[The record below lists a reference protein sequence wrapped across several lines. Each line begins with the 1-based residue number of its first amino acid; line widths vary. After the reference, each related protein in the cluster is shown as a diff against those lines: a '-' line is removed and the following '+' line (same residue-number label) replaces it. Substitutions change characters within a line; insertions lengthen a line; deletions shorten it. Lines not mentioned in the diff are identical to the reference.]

1 MYNWIETTFNV
12 SGGITQA
19 IAVILALAVVLLL
32 FGLFIFILKRL
43 MGASAPQS
51 RNRQPRIAI
60 MDSASVDAR
69 RRLLLIRRDNIEH
82 LILVGGPSD
91 VVVEQNIVR
100 NTPLAQ
106 ARPGQ
111 PSPSNM
117 PMPVKAAVA
126 PGPEIPARP
135 DDFLE
140 EQEVAAPAVQARTP
154 VPSAAPLA
162 QPSPPAPQQA
172 APAPQPAAPV
182 AQPSAPA
189 SPSYQAAATPVATP
203 AAPSVSSAAPQRNYS
218 EPAPSRLTAT
228 RAAESAPATVQAPTP
243 PAQQATP
250 PKTTSDK
257 PESGGGL
264 GRASDLLRA
273 ATQNGFNRAA
283 TKPAAPAPASPEVS
297 PPRSTDEGKVDIAAA
312 LEAEIQA
319 SEPATAPVKAPEVR
333 PAVPAPSAPQESKT
347 ASTLKSLARP
357 FTARDRPSYGGTISP
372 PASGPAARAKT
383 ALLKP
388 VEQVLPEHKVEPVL
402 VAATLTAAST
412 PQQAPAQEAP
422 AQESMPKP
430 DQPADLGQAMA
441 DTADENV
448 QMADAQHS
456 SSDVSE
462 PEVTEAIE
470 PADVTAD
477 DEARTAASV
486 EEEAAETET
495 QSAAEAAPSRELS
508 LDIGDLLEDVPEAST
523 PAQDKPEVS
532 SAAEMPADE
541 ASADEAEEAQEET
554 ASATATVAPSAVASV
569 AAPSPVTSGPVT
581 SSAPPVKAPVRP
593 SAGLGDRNPIEE
605 EMAKILDELGGQ
617 SNG

>member
-203 AAPSVSSAAPQRNYS
+203 APPSVSSAAPQRNYS

-250 PKTTSDK
+250 PKTTPDK

-283 TKPAAPAPASPEVS
+283 SKPAAPAPASPEVS
-297 PPRSTDEGKVDIAAA
+297 SPRSTDEGKVDIAAA

-422 AQESMPKP
+422 AEESTPKP
-430 DQPADLGQAMA
+430 DQPADLGQATA

-477 DEARTAASV
+477 DEARTAASL
-486 EEEAAETET
+486 EEEGATTET
-495 QSAAEAAPSRELS
+495 QSVAEAAPSRELS

-523 PAQDKPEVS
+523 PAQDKPEAS
-532 SAAEMPADE
+532 SAAETPADE

-569 AAPSPVTSGPVT
+569 AAPAPVTSGPVT

>member
-111 PSPSNM
+111 PSPSNL

-162 QPSPPAPQQA
+162 QPSPSAPQQA
-172 APAPQPAAPV
+172 APAPQPAAPA

-189 SPSYQAAATPVATP
+189 APSYQAPATPVATP

-228 RAAESAPATVQAPTP
+228 RAAESAPATVQAPTS

-250 PKTTSDK
+250 PKTTPDK

-273 ATQNGFNRAA
+273 ATQNGFNRA
-283 TKPAAPAPASPEVS
+283 TSKPAAPAPASPEVS

-319 SEPATAPVKAPEVR
+319 SEPATASVKAPEVR

-412 PQQAPAQEAP
+412 LQQAPAQEAP
-422 AQESMPKP
+422 AEESMPKP

-441 DTADENV
+441 ETADESV

-477 DEARTAASV
+477 DEARTAASL
-486 EEEAAETET
+486 EEEGATAET
-495 QSAAEAAPSRELS
+495 QSVAEAAPSRELS

-523 PAQDKPEVS
+523 PAQDKPEAS
-532 SAAEMPADE
+532 SAAEMPTDE
-541 ASADEAEEAQEET
+541 ASADEAEETQEET
-554 ASATATVAPSAVASV
+554 TSATATVAPSAAASV
-569 AAPSPVTSGPVT
+569 AAPAPVTGGPVT

>member
-111 PSPSNM
+111 PSPSNL
-117 PMPVKAAVA
+117 PMPVKAAIA

-162 QPSPPAPQQA
+162 QPSPSAPQQA
-172 APAPQPAAPV
+172 APAPQPAAPA

-189 SPSYQAAATPVATP
+189 APSYQAPAAPVATP

-228 RAAESAPATVQAPTP
+228 RAAEIAPATVQAPTSP
-243 PAQQATP
+243 TQQATP
-250 PKTTSDK
+250 PKTTPDK

-283 TKPAAPAPASPEVS
+283 SKPAAPAPASPEVS

-319 SEPATAPVKAPEVR
+319 SEPATASVKAPEVR

-422 AQESMPKP
+422 AEESMPKP

-441 DTADENV
+441 DTVDESV
-448 QMADAQHS
+448 QMADAQLS

-477 DEARTAASV
+477 DEARTAASA
-486 EEEAAETET
+486 EEEGATAET
-495 QSAAEAAPSRELS
+495 QSVAEAAPSRELS

-523 PAQDKPEVS
+523 PAQDKPEAS
-532 SAAEMPADE
+532 SAAEMPTDE
-541 ASADEAEEAQEET
+541 ASADEAEETQEET
-554 ASATATVAPSAVASV
+554 TSATATVAPSAVASV
-569 AAPSPVTSGPVT
+569 AAPAPVTGGPVT